1 MALCIRARNN
11 SMNILS
17 SVTLTIFPFT
27 WDPNNPSFST
37 NGQYDPAK
45 IKAGVG
51 SCYLDLE
58 VESVNV
64 DIKHFSHSDEPLTT
78 PTRASVIGVGVIPP

>member
-1 MALCIRARNN
+1 MK
-11 SMNILS
+11 ILS
-17 SVTLTIFPFT
+17 SVALTVFPFT

-58 VESVNV
+58 TESVNA
-64 DIKHFSHSDEPLTT
+64 DLPHLSHSSEPETITT
-78 PTRASVIGVGVIPP
+78 SVSIIGVGVIPP